1 MPVRRPIVAGAFY
14 PQEATLCRQQVKA
27 CLAQAPLVAVA
38 GTVLGGM
45 VPHAGW
51 VYSGPTAGT
60 WFQALAAGPAPETFV
75 LFGAVHSWGVDAPSL
90 YTQGVWRTPLGDVAV
105 DEEVAHALL
114 AQPEALVVD
123 RPAAHAQEH
132 SLEVQLPF
140 VQHLFPQAR
149 ILPIAVPPLDLAP
162 AVGRQVAQ
170 AVRAAGR
177 RAVALG
183 SSDMTHYGP
192 RYGMA
197 PAGVGLPA
205 LEWTHANDR
214 RLLDLAVRL
223 RAEEIVP
230 EARVRHN
237 ACGAG
242 AVAAAIAF
250 AVALGA
256 TQGALLHYTTSYE
269 VLPEGRPS
277 DLVGYGAVAFC
288 AP

>member
-14 PQEATLCRQQVKA
+14 PQEENTCRRQVES
-27 CLAQAPLVAVA
+27 CLAKAPVVAVA

-51 VYSGPTAGT
+51 IYSGPTAAA
-60 WFQALAAGPAPETFV
+60 WFQALAAGPTPETLV
-75 LFGAVHSWGVDAPSL
+75 LFGAVHSWGVEAPSL
-90 YTQGVWRTPLGDVAV
+90 YAQGAWRTPLGDLPV
-105 DEEVAHALL
+105 DEELAQALL
-114 AQPEALVVD
+114 AQPEALVVE

-132 SLEVQLPF
+132 SIEVQLPF
-140 VQHLFPQAR
+140 IRHLFPQAR
-149 ILPIAVPPLDLAP
+149 ILPIAVPPLDVAP
-162 AVGRQVAQ
+162 AVGRQAAQ
-170 AVRAAGR
+170 AVRDVGR
-177 RAVALG
+177 RAAALG

-197 PAGVGLPA
+197 PAGIGQPA
-205 LEWTHANDR
+205 LDWTHANDR
-214 RLLDLAVRL
+214 RLLDLAVRM

-230 EARVRHN
+230 EARSRHN

-250 AVALGA
+250 AAALGA

-277 DLVGYGAVAFC
+277 DLVGYGAVAFY
-288 AP
+288 AS